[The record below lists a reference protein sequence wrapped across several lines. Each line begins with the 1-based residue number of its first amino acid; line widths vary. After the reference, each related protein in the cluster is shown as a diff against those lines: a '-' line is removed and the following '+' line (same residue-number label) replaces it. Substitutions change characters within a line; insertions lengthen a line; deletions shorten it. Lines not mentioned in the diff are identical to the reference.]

1 MLLFGMGLSGTF
13 PVIIIP
19 ALTGILNDHNQ
30 NETLTLTASEASW
43 LGNFVFFQ
51 SPNNKSVFYYENRAK
66 NVMIFINFV
75 ELIES

>member
-30 NETLTLTASEASW
+30 NETLTLTGSEASW
-43 LGNFVFFQ
+43 LGNF
-51 SPNNKSVFYYENRAK
+51 
-66 NVMIFINFV
+66 
-75 ELIES
+75 

>member
-30 NETLTLTASEASW
+30 NETLSLTASEASW
-43 LGNFVFFQ
+43 LGKFSIFAKEKHCKIRVYMNEKRHKNFL
-51 SPNNKSVFYYENRAK
+51 
-66 NVMIFINFV
+66 IFLRNP
-75 ELIES
+75 LK